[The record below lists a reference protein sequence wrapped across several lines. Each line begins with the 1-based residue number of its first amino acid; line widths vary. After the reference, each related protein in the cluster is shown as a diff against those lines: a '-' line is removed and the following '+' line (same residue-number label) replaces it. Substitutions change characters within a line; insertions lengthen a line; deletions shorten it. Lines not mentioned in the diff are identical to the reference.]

1 MSSALYIFRLVWPFL
16 KELVLGGLTLK
27 EGMRTNKRRVFLL
40 FFVSGMMFLLFLI
53 IPRFYLLTQEHNKL
67 EKSVEAGNVSRL
79 EQRIKELEALF
90 NSPPG
95 NSNAV
100 QVAGKD
106 KETAPPPPPDPAP
119 KETAVAKAEPPKHP
133 AAPRGPVTPAKK
145 SEDPPTD
152 RKKSYMEFFEQY
164 DE

>member
-27 EGMRTNKRRVFLL
+27 EGMRTNKRRVLLL

-90 NSPPG
+90 KTPPG
-95 NSNAV
+95 DSNAV

-106 KETAPPPPPDPAP
+106 KEASPPPPSDPAP
-119 KETAVAKAEPPKHP
+119 KETAVAKVEPPKHP
-133 AAPRGPVTPAKK
+133 AAPRSPPSPVPKQDGTAI
-145 SEDPPTD
+145 D